1 MLNYFPYQL
10 IHCLWISATDLATHF
25 RVFKEQQK
33 LVVEFQKHKQDQRR
47 LLLCLFMTAC
57 DLSDQTKDW
66 SVARQTAVSIDKN
79 RQKNSFGWHWKGVFC
94 LVVTTGCFLD
104 MCSAL

>member
-1 MLNYFPYQL
+1 MNNFPYQL
-10 IHCLWISATDLATHF
+10 MYFLRISATDLATHF

-33 LVVEFQKHKQDQRR
+33 LSVEFQKHKEDQRR

-66 SVARQTAVSIDKN
+66 SVARQTAVSLRFD
-79 RQKNSFGWHWKGVFC
+79 VF
-94 LVVTTGCFLD
+94 VGHDAV
-104 MCSAL
+104 